1 MLSVVVIVLG
11 VAYVMQVSQSTQHG
25 YTMRDL
31 ENSVQELQV
40 KNERLMTSVA
50 SATSLGTVSERMQIL
65 GFVDS
70 QEVVYLTGVNSV
82 AVR

>member
-1 MLSVVVIVLG
+1 MVIVLG
-11 VAYVMQVSQSTQHG
+11 GAYVMQVSQSTQHG

-31 ENSVQELQV
+31 EDSVQELQV
-40 KNERLMTSVA
+40 TNERLTTAVA
-50 SATSLGTVSERMQIL
+50 SATSLGTVAERMQIL

-70 QEVVYLTGVNSV
+70 REVVYLTGVNSV

>member
-1 MLSVVVIVLG
+1 
-11 VAYVMQVSQSTQHG
+11 MQVSQSTQHG

-31 ENSVQELQV
+31 EDSVQELQV
-40 KNERLMTSVA
+40 TNERLTTAVA
-50 SATSLGTVSERMQIL
+50 SATSLGTVAERMQIL

-70 QEVVYLTGVNSV
+70 REVVYLTGVNSV

>member
-1 MLSVVVIVLG
+1 VVIVLG
-11 VAYVMQVSQSTQHG
+11 GAYVMQVSQSTQHG

-31 ENSVQELQV
+31 EDSVQELQV
-40 KNERLMTSVA
+40 TNERLTTAVA
-50 SATSLGTVSERMQIL
+50 SATSLGTVAERMQIL

-70 QEVVYLTGVNSV
+70 REVVYLTGVNSV